1 VSLVLVTGANGF
13 VGQRLCAELARR
25 GYTVRA
31 AVRAPLPPLLGAA
44 QTVVTGEIGA
54 ATEWDRALEGVEM
67 IVHAA
72 ARTHVLRNSG
82 TAAQQYIEINTRGTE
97 RLALAAVRA
106 GVRRFV
112 YLSSIKVNGE
122 ATTRRPYRCD
132 DPPSPQDDYARSKLR
147 AEVAL
152 AAVAGSTMEAAIVRP
167 PLVYGPGVRA
177 NFLRLMQWIDRRRP
191 LPFGAVHNARSLV
204 SVFTL
209 NDLLLRLLEHPGPVS
224 GVWLVADGEDLA
236 TSDLIRRLGRA
247 LRREVRLPRVPR
259 TLLLLCGRLA
269 GRGGEV
275 ARLCSSLQIDDAPTR
290 RALDWFAPVSV
301 DEALDRT
308 AAWYI
313 RERR

>member
-13 VGQRLCAELARR
+13 VGQPLCAELARR

-31 AVRAPLPPLLGAA
+31 ALRTARPPPLGAA
-44 QTVVTGEIGA
+44 QTVVTGDIGA
-54 ATEWDRALEGVEM
+54 ATEWDRALEGVEL

-72 ARTHVLRNSG
+72 ARTHVLRDSSA
-82 TAAQQYIEINTRGTE
+82 AAQQYAEINTRGTE

-122 ATTRRPYRCD
+122 ATTQRPYRCD
-132 DPPSPQDDYARSKLR
+132 DAPSPQDDYGRSKLQ

-152 AAVAGSTMEAAIVRP
+152 AAAAGTTMQAAIVRP
-167 PLVYGPGVRA
+167 PLVYGPGVQA
-177 NFLRLMQWIDRRRP
+177 NFLRLMQWVDRRRP

-209 NDLLLRLLEHPGPVS
+209 NDLLLKLLEHPGSVS

-236 TSDLIRRLGRA
+236 TPDLIRRLGRA
-247 LRREVRLPRVPR
+247 LGREVRLPRVPR
-259 TLLLLCGRLA
+259 GLLLQCGRLW
-269 GRGGEV
+269 GRGAEV
-275 ARLCSSLQIDDAPTR
+275 ARLCNSLQIDDAPTR
-290 RALDWFAPVSV
+290 RALDWLAPLSV
-301 DEALDRT
+301 NEALERT

-313 RERR
+313 REQR